1 MGKTAEEKAL
11 KKEKKDKKGEI
22 SKEDKAAKKAA
33 KAAKAA
39 KNASTPKAEGVRES
53 PRLAAKAAAEAEI
66 PDEPLDDGELT
77 CTVCYVSARAF
88 LT

>member
-11 KKEKKDKKGEI
+11 KKEKKDKKGDI
-22 SKEDKAAKKAA
+22 SKEDKAAK

>member
-11 KKEKKDKKGEI
+11 KKEKKDKKGDI
-22 SKEDKAAKKAA
+22 SKEDKAAK

-77 CTVCYVSARAF
+77 CTVCYVLARAF